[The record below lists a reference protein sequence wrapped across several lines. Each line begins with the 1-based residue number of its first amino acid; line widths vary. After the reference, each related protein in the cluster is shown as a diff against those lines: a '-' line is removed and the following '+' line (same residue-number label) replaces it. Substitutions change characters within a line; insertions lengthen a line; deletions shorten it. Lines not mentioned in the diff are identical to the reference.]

1 MQTQSLR
8 MVYSTALQV
17 RELVKSLPKAWETKS
32 PILADGDLQ
41 KMTYDELRG
50 N

>member
-1 MQTQSLR
+1 MQTQLIG
-8 MVYSTALQV
+8 MLYSTALQV
-17 RELVKSLPKAWETKS
+17 RELVRSLPKDWETKS